1 MYKYLRITVLL
12 SLFVFLSA
20 CQQDSATSEEPA
32 LATDSEETTA
42 IQSIESSEKG
52 EIHVLFYGDSITAG
66 YGLELEHAFPA
77 RIQSKVNELGWPVR
91 VTNAGL
97 SGETSTGGLNRI
109 DWLLRQSVDI
119 FVLELGGNDGLR
131 GISLDLT
138 ARNLQAILDKV
149 KEKNPDALLVVAG
162 MQIPPN
168 LGQEYTNQFKNLF
181 PDLADNNDA
190 TLIPFILDGVAGNTA
205 LNLPDGIHPTAEGHE
220 IIAETV
226 WTSISPLID
235 TRINAASDCTSPEQE
250 EVPLESDCEIQH
262 DILE

>member
-1 MYKYLRITVLL
+1 MYKYLRITLL
-12 SLFVFLSA
+12 ASLFVFISA
-20 CQQDSATSEEPA
+20 CQQDVATSEDT
-32 LATDSEETTA
+32 ATATGSEDMETTQPA
-42 IQSIESSEKG
+42 EASDKG
-52 EIHVLFYGDSITAG
+52 KVHVLFYGDSITAG
-66 YGLELEHAFPA
+66 YGLELEQAFPA
-77 RIQSKVNELGWPVR
+77 LIQSKVDALDLPVR
-91 VTNAGL
+91 ITNAGL

-138 ARNLQAILDKV
+138 AKNLQDILDKV
-149 KEKNPDALLVVAG
+149 KEKNPEVSLVVAG

-181 PDLADNNDA
+181 PDLANQNEA
-190 TLIPFILDGVAGNTA
+190 TLIPFILEGVAGNEA

-226 WTSISPLID
+226 WGAISPIID
-235 TRINAASDCTSPEQE
+235 RQVEASSGCEPPEQQE
-250 EVPLESDCEIQH
+250 ELSEGDCEIQH
-262 DILE
+262 EILE